1 MTEQESGQA
10 VTPHPV
16 LNGILVVAKSP
27 GPTSHDIVALVR
39 RLTGVRRVGHGGTL
53 DPFAAGVL
61 PVFVG
66 HATRLVE
73 YHLGDDKEYRALVS
87 FGARSTTD
95 DLDGELTPTGSA
107 PTREMVEAALV
118 SFRGEIEQIPPDYS
132 AVRVAGRK
140 AYELARHGEKPE
152 LRARR
157 VTIHRFELTDWD
169 GSEAARPVAKVEVRC
184 SAGTYIRALA
194 RDLGEQL
201 GSGAHL
207 AALTRTASG
216 PFRLDQA
223 RPLDEVRSVL
233 AEGRA
238 AEILLPMDT
247 GLESYPVLTVG
258 DQEVTSL
265 ARGQQ
270 LRRGRETSADGL
282 VRVFDESGRL
292 VAIARVDGGL
302 IKPEKVFVT
311 VAG

>member
-1 MTEQESGQA
+1 M
-10 VTPHPV
+10 
-16 LNGILVVAKSP
+16 NGILVVAKQP
-27 GPTSHDIVALVR
+27 GPTSHDIVALIR

-73 YHLGDDKEYRALVS
+73 YHLKDDKHYRALVS

-95 DLDGELTPTGSA
+95 DLDGELTPSDAPA
-107 PTREMVEAALV
+107 PTRATVEAALA

-152 LRARR
+152 LKARR
-157 VTIHRFELTDWD
+157 VTIHRLDMTAWD
-169 GSEAARPVAKVEVRC
+169 DQDPARPVATVEVRC

-201 GSGAHL
+201 GSGAYL
-207 AALTRTASG
+207 AALSRTASG
-216 PFRLDQA
+216 PFTLDQA
-223 RPLDEVRSVL
+223 HELDEVRAAL
-233 AEGRA
+233 ADGLGA
-238 AEILLPMDT
+238 DLMLPMDT
-247 GLESYPVLTVG
+247 GLEKLPLVTVN
-258 DQEVTSL
+258 QTELASL

-270 LRRGRETSADGL
+270 LRRGHDEQPDG
-282 VRVFDESGRL
+282 VIRVVDDTGRL
-292 VAIARVDGGL
+292 VAIAHAEGGL
-302 IKPEKVFVT
+302 IKPEKVFVP